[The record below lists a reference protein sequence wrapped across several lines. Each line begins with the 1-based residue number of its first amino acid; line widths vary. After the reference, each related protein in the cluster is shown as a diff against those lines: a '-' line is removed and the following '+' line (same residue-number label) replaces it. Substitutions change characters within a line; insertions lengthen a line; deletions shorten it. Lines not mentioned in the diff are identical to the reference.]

1 MNNSYDNEWIL
12 FKLKDIVDIFD
23 GPHATPTKTQSGP
36 IFLGIS
42 NLSGGRLELSNIE
55 HLSEKDYLK
64 WTRRI
69 TPKEDDIVFSYETRL
84 GEAAIIP
91 KDITCCLGRR
101 MGLLRGKMDK
111 IFPKFLLY
119 RYISPEFQNTI
130 FSRTIHGS
138 TVDRIPL
145 IEMGDFPIRIPPLPT
160 QKAIAHILGTLDD
173 KIELNRRMNETLES
187 IARAIFTSWF
197 INFDP
202 VRAKAEG
209 RQPEGMD
216 AATAALFPSEFETVE
231 GQEIP
236 KGWRISH
243 LSEIYSIFDSK
254 RIPLSGKEREN
265 RKGIYPYYGAA
276 SVMDF
281 IDEYIFDGIYVLLA
295 EDGSVINEDNS
306 PVLQYVWGK
315 FWVNN
320 HAHILQG
327 KADIST
333 ELLMQFLQSIDI
345 HPYVTGAVQLK
356 VSQQNLAKIPI
367 VLPPKEICQKYSS
380 FIQPLYVKY
389 RYNKENSHH
398 LSSIRDT
405 LLPKLLS
412 GELPIDNPE
421 QFTGVS

>member
-1 MNNSYDNEWIL
+1 MSEE
-12 FKLKDIVDIFD
+12 KDIREDLTPCYED
-23 GPHATPTKTQSGP
+23 YAHAGFMKAWNEKPFKEIVNIQT
-36 IFLGIS
+36 
-42 NLSGGRLELSNIE
+42 GRLDSNNADYNGKYPFFTCSPMPLKINEYAFDCEAVLLAGNNANGVFHVNKYCGQFNAYQRTYVITAKNTEEL
-55 HLSEKDYLK
+55 
-64 WTRRI
+64 
-69 TPKEDDIVFSYETRL
+69 DI
-84 GEAAIIP
+84 
-91 KDITCCLGRR
+91 
-101 MGLLRGKMDK
+101 
-111 IFPKFLLY
+111 KFLFY
-119 RYISPEFQNTI
+119 RLKTI
-130 FSRTIHGS
+130 
-138 TVDRIPL
+138 
-145 IEMGDFPIRIPPLPT
+145 GDLLNSQSQGTATKFLTMKILNDLSFPLPSVYE
-160 QKAIAHILGTLDD
+160 QRAISSILGTLDD

-202 VRAKAEG
+202 VRAKAEN

>member
-1 MNNSYDNEWIL
+1 MIEKKYNKKRLDHFVSLQRGHDLTESDRKNGNVPVIGSAGPNGFHDTI
-12 FKLKDIVDIFD
+12 IVDKPGVTIGRSGASFGNVFYCD
-23 GPHATPTKTQSGP
+23 EPHWPHNTVLYVTDYKGNFPLFVYYALK
-36 IFLGIS
+36 
-42 NLSGGRLELSNIE
+42 NIE
-55 HLSEKDYLK
+55 FKPFNSGSAQASLN
-64 WTRRI
+64 RN
-69 TPKEDDIVFSYETRL
+69 
-84 GEAAIIP
+84 
-91 KDITCCLGRR
+91 
-101 MGLLRGKMDK
+101 
-111 IFPKFLLY
+111 
-119 RYISPEFQNTI
+119 YISHIE
-130 FSRTIHGS
+130 IHVPS
-138 TVDRIPL
+138 LV
-145 IEMGDFPIRIPPLPT
+145 T

-187 IARAIFTSWF
+187 IARALFKSWF
-197 INFDP
+197 IDFDP
-202 VRAKAEG
+202 VRAKAETQ
-209 RQPEGMD
+209 QPEGMD

-236 KGWRISH
+236 KGWRITQ

-254 RIPLSGKEREN
+254 RIPLSGRERET

-295 EDGSVINEDNS
+295 EDGSVINKDNS

-327 KADIST
+327 KADVST
-333 ELLMQFLQSIDI
+333 ELLMQFLQFIDI

-356 VSQQNLAKIPI
+356 VSQQNLAKIPK

-412 GELPIDNPE
+412 GELSIDNPE
-421 QFTGVS
+421 QFIGVS